1 MRNGGS
7 IVSVA
12 TVIPKSSLFQFR
24 LISWKVRYLWVKS
37 ELFEAIGEKMS
48 TESSVGVIWVCENR
62 NVMFVSDFARCQ
74 LIDGPMRIDD
84 SGKLEVLTPD
94 DQLLFWDLVQREIAG
109 GLPSSEGLI
118 LGRNSDVQQFVS
130 FAATQSDAC
139 AILVR
144 SLAHIAKNSHEKLI
158 GLFELTK
165 REAQL
170 ALHLSSG
177 RTLDDF
183 ARTNFLTKNT
193 VKTHLK
199 QLFKKVGTTK
209 QMQLAVTVWAAIR

>member
-1 MRNGGS
+1 ML
-7 IVSVA
+7 
-12 TVIPKSSLFQFR
+12 K
-24 LISWKVRYLWVKS
+24 VKS
-37 ELFEAIGEKMS
+37 QLFEAVGEKVC
-48 TESSVGVIWVCENR
+48 TESGVGVIWVCPNR
-62 NVMFVSDFARCQ
+62 EVIFVSDFAKHQ
-74 LIDGPMRIDD
+74 LVDGPMQVDD
-84 SGKLEVLTPD
+84 SGKLEVLD
-94 DQLLFWDLVQREIAG
+94 SGDGLLFWDLVQREIAG

-130 FAATQSDAC
+130 FTSTQGDDC
-139 AILVR
+139 AVLVR
-144 SLAHIAKNSHEKLI
+144 SLAHIPENSHAKLV